1 MARDTA
7 HQLLND
13 YQRDFPLVAQPY
25 AVIAHELGLT
35 EAVVMSGLGELKEAG
50 SVSRIGATLRPGA
63 IGAATLAAL
72 NAPADQLEAVAG
84 LVSAYDEV
92 NHNYER
98 EHDYNLWFVVT
109 AASKAGVA
117 RVLADIEGR
126 TGLAV
131 LDLPMVRDYFIDLG
145 FDIDGRDEDIAP
157 CMPAAQPPPPDARD
171 RDLLGVLEAGLPLVP
186 EPYEEIGAACGM
198 TGEAVIFRLRAL
210 QQACT
215 IRRFGVIVRH
225 HELGFQ
231 ANAMTVWQVAED
243 QVDKVGA
250 RLGELPY
257 VRLCYQ
263 RRPDPNWPYNLY
275 AMVHGRDRDIVK
287 SQVAEAA
294 KHCGLE
300 DVPQDVLFS
309 TRRFKQR
316 GAHYLGR
323 TGRGE
328 AAE

>member
-1 MARDTA
+1 MARDIS
-7 HQLLND
+7 HRLLND
-13 YQRDFPLVAQPY
+13 YQRDFPLVADPF
-25 AVIAHELGLT
+25 AVIAQDVGVEEADVIAGLT
-35 EAVVMSGLGELKEAG
+35 ALKEAG
-50 SVSRIGATLRPGA
+50 AVSRIGATLRPGA

-72 NAPADQLEAVAG
+72 KAPADQLEAVAD

-109 AASKAGVA
+109 AASRAGVA

-145 FDIDGRDEDIAP
+145 FDIDGRDEDPAP
-157 CMPAAQPPPPDARD
+157 CMPAAQPPLPDARD
-171 RDLLGVLEAGLPLVP
+171 KDLLGVLEGGLPLVKN
-186 EPYEEIGAACGM
+186 PYEDIGAACGL

-231 ANAMTVWQVAED
+231 ANAMTVWQIAED
-243 QVDKVGA
+243 QVDQVGE

-257 VRLCYQ
+257 VRLCYR
-263 RRPDPNWPYNLY
+263 RRPDVNWPYNLY
-275 AMVHGRDRDIVK
+275 AMVHGRDRDVVTA
-287 SQVAEAA
+287 QVAEAA
-294 KHCGLE
+294 RKCGLE
-300 DVPQDVLFS
+300 DVPQEILFS

-316 GAHYLGR
+316 GARYLGR